1 MSAPST
7 TAEVTAADTAGRWP
21 LLLLLASGLVWLVL
35 SGVLALIA
43 SIQLHSPGFLADCE
57 SLTHGRVTSLAET
70 TFIYGWA
77 ANTGLGVALWVLGRL
92 GGAPLRALNWA
103 VVGTL
108 FWNTGIA
115 LGLVGI
121 ATGDA
126 TSFALLEIPR
136 YVHRCSSPPTWRSA
150 FPAFWRG
157 TDAARTAPS
166 PRNGMP
172 SPRSSF
178 SLGC

>member
-1 MSAPST
+1 MSSPTT

-35 SGVLALIA
+35 SGVLSLIA
-43 SIQLHSPGFLADCE
+43 SIQLHSPAFLADCE
-57 SLTHGRVTSLAET
+57 MLTHGRVTSLAET

-108 FWNTGIA
+108 FWNTGIT

-126 TSFALLEIPR
+126 TTFALLEMPR
-136 YVHRCSSPPTWRSA
+136 YVQPLLV
-150 FPAFWRG
+150 
-157 TDAARTAPS
+157 AA
-166 PRNGMP
+166 
-172 SPRSSF
+172 
-178 SLGC
+178 